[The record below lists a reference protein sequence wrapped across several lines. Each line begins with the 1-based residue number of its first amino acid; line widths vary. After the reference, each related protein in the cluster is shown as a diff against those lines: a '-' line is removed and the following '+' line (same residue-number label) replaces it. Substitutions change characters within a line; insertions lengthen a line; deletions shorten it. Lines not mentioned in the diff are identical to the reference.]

1 VIVSG
6 LSGTGKSTLARTLG
20 RRLGLPVLSS
30 DVVRK
35 TLTNTLDLHVRVPY
49 GGGIYNKDT
58 TAKTYA
64 AMIKEAEMQIESG
77 QGAILD
83 ATFLRKSDRRQIASI
98 AERWNIPL
106 AVIEC
111 RASDEIVRKRIVK
124 RAVDGQDASD
134 AHWVIY
140 ESQKLLA
147 EPIVEFPSEKH
158 LLLDTDAPIEQLT
171 AQAEGFLLRAI
182 KSQSA
187 EPRAA

>member
-1 VIVSG
+1 VIISG
-6 LSGTGKSTLARTLG
+6 LSGTGKSALARTLG
-20 RRLGLPVLSS
+20 SRLGLPVLSS

-35 TLTNTLDLHVRVPY
+35 TLTNTLDLHVRVAY
-49 GGGIYNKDT
+49 GSGIYNKDT

-64 AMIKEAEMQIESG
+64 EMIKKAERQIESG

-83 ATFLRKSDRRQIASI
+83 ATFLRKSDRRHIASI
-98 AERWNIPL
+98 TERWNIPL
-106 AVIEC
+106 IVIEC
-111 RASDEIVRKRIVK
+111 RASDDIIRKRLVE
-124 RAVDGQDASD
+124 RAVEGNDASD
-134 AHWVIY
+134 GRWIIY

-147 EPIVEFPSEKH
+147 EPIVEFPPQKH

-171 AQAEGFLLRAI
+171 AQAEEFLLRAI